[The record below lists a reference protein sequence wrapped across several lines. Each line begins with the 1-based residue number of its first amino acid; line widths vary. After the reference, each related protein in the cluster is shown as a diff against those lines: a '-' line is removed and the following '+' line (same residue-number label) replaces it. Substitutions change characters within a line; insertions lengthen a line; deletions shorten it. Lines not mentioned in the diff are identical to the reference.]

1 MPTRSIRSLVGS
13 KVRRA
18 GKARMS
24 SVGVSTIS
32 PLGFWSQANTLTWKR
47 DGSGLSFFSVSVI
60 LRVCADRR
68 TWTGLTVKTMAEET
82 PVSPATQATA
92 TAIPHESMSDLPL
105 PEIFCNTLEIKTL
118 QLFFQLN

>member
-1 MPTRSIRSLVGS
+1 MPTRSMRSLVGP

-18 GKARMS
+18 GNARMS

-32 PLGFWSQANTLTWKR
+32 PSGVWSQANTLTWKR

-68 TWTGLTVKTMAEET
+68 TWTGLTLKMMAEAI

-92 TAIPHESMSDLPL
+92 TAIPHE
-105 PEIFCNTLEIKTL
+105 TL
-118 QLFFQLN
+118 